1 MIGGHTHPGYLP
13 SRQVGHH
20 AAPRA
25 RAKIIDCRAAAGRRG
40 DGVKVDS
47 VDHSRRQG
55 AFCGRNGL
63 GHDTRDGASASWSPL
78 SGM

>member
-1 MIGGHTHPGYLP
+1 MIGSHAHPGYLP
-13 SRQVGHH
+13 PWQVGHH
-20 AAPRA
+20 AAPRT
-25 RAKIIDCRAAAGRRG
+25 RAKIIDCRAATGRRG

-47 VDHSRRQG
+47 VDHGRRQR
-55 AFCGRNGL
+55 ASSGRDGL